1 MCYDVWAMIKRVS
14 ESYKHNFKSI
24 AFGPFLK
31 IIEAIFDLL
40 IPLFMKAIIDLSQYG
55 NPESIPNKIS
65 SRLAYFIRAFHFGNS
80 PTRDALAGGLIILI
94 MGIVGYVITMCSQ
107 YLAARASVNVG
118 TEVRESL
125 YRKVLSLSK
134 KERETIGNSKLLT
147 LINSD
152 TYQLQHGVL
161 LFVRLVVRAP
171 FILIGSLIISF
182 ILDWR
187 VGLAFTAIVP
197 MIFMVNFFILKKSS
211 KIYVDIQS
219 DLDSLSN
226 STSEISDGS
235 RVVRASNQEQ
245 QENAKFEEKT
255 SSYQNKSIKVNRLN
269 SLINPLT
276 FAITAIVLIVIIL
289 LLQNDLFGPN
299 NVSISS
305 TIIAEM
311 AYLSQIFFVIVQLSQ
326 VIVEIVKA
334 TVCRKRIDDVLAI
347 SPSIVNSDHPKTAEV
362 ESGEQLIKFNNVS
375 FAFENNKECFLNDLN
390 FEIRKGETFGIIG
403 GTGSG
408 KSTIINLIER
418 FYEASN
424 GEICYKGIPLKE
436 YDLNALRKDIG
447 LVNQKSSLFK
457 GTIKSNFLMSNPSAS
472 DEDINNALKEA
483 KAYDFVDKYDDKL
496 NHEVNEGGTNFSGGQ
511 RQRLCIARA
520 LVKKPEIL
528 ILDDS
533 TSALDLL
540 TDKKIRTNISSLEDM
555 TKIIVSQR
563 VATIQDAD
571 YILVLEGGKVVG
583 QGKHEELLEN
593 SPIYREIYETQI
605 ERDEHEG

>member
-1 MCYDVWAMIKRVS
+1 MIKRVS
-14 ESYKHNFKSI
+14 ESYKHNFKI
-24 AFGPFLK
+24 IVIGPLLK

-40 IPLFMKAIIDLSQYG
+40 IPLFMKAIIDLSQYN
-55 NPESIPNKIS
+55 NPEDIPNLIS
-65 SRLAYFIRAFHFGNS
+65 SRLAYFIRAFHFGAS

-94 MGIVGYVITMCSQ
+94 MGIVGYVITMVSQ

-134 KERETIGNSKLLT
+134 KERESIGNSRLLT

-161 LFVRLVVRAP
+161 LLVRLAVRAP

-187 VGLAFTAIVP
+187 VGAAFIVIVP
-197 MIFMVNFFILKKSS
+197 LIVLVYFLTLRKSS
-211 KIYVDIQS
+211 KIYVEVQGE
-219 DLDSLSN
+219 LDGLSN

-245 QENAKFEEKT
+245 QENTKFEEKT
-255 SSYQNKSIKVNRLN
+255 SSYQNKSIKVNRIN

-276 FAITAIVLIVIIL
+276 FAITSIVLIVIIL
-289 LLQNDLFGPN
+289 LLQGDLFGPN

-311 AYLSQIFFVIVQLSQ
+311 SYLAQIFFVIVQLSQ

-334 TVCRKRIDDVLAI
+334 SVCRRRIDTVLAI
-347 SPSIVNSDHPKTAEV
+347 SSSIVNADNAKTSEV
-362 ESGEQLIKFNNVS
+362 ESGEELIKFNNVS
-375 FAFENNKECFLNDLN
+375 FAFENNQECFLNDLN

-408 KSTIINLIER
+408 NSTIINLIER
-418 FYEASN
+418 FYEASK
-424 GEICYKGIPLKE
+424 GEILYKGIPLKE
-436 YDLNALRKDIG
+436 YDLNTLRKDIG

-457 GTIKSNFLMSNPSAS
+457 GSIKSNYLMSDPNAS
-472 DEDINNALKEA
+472 DEDIISALKDAEA
-483 KAYDFVDKYDDKL
+483 FEFVDKYEDGI
-496 NHEVNEGGTNFSGGQ
+496 NHEVREGGTNFSGGQ
-511 RQRLCIARA
+511 RQRLCIGRA
-520 LVKKPEIL
+520 LVKHPEIL

-540 TDKKIRTNISSLEDM
+540 TDKKIRTNVASMKDM

-583 QGKHEELLEN
+583 QGKHEELLES

-605 ERDEHEG
+605 EREEHEG